1 MKMMKTMAAAAS
13 AVMIVAMSVASITAS
28 AAIEFDA
35 DNKVV
40 PVDKGPYSA
49 YLCLQA
55 GADTQCKPGDLDG
68 AECEF
73 STNGSY
79 SVSATMKNGSGT
91 VELMTL
97 ETNLNAYSY
106 APVKAS
112 CKEGSLPDGCT
123 VSIKIDSIEVK
134 QKASG
139 SSYTIDYK
147 GPSDG
152 ALRLSDN
159 DSTVRVN
166 ILNQWTDP
174 KVADIEKNLSAKG
187 GLAAGD
193 VVTVNFTVSGI
204 AGGGNGGG
212 GQKHE
217 GQYDDQDG
225 DQSLYQRFAAGAVQ
239 LSDTTASFSMVALS
253 GDQEIVV
260 VVVVTSR
267 TQRPPPLTV
276 LTVGSALFSRSVS
289 TRRQSL
295 SPPSARCRTMV
306 MS

>member
-13 AVMIVAMSVASITAS
+13 AAMIAAMSVASITAS

-91 VELMTL
+91 VELMTQ

-174 KVADIEKNLSAKG
+174 KVADIEK
-187 GLAAGD
+187 
-193 VVTVNFTVSGI
+193 I
-204 AGGGNGGG
+204 
-212 GQKHE
+212 
-217 GQYDDQDG
+217 
-225 DQSLYQRFAAGAVQ
+225 
-239 LSDTTASFSMVALS
+239 
-253 GDQEIVV
+253 
-260 VVVVTSR
+260 
-267 TQRPPPLTV
+267 
-276 LTVGSALFSRSVS
+276 
-289 TRRQSL
+289 
-295 SPPSARCRTMV
+295 
-306 MS
+306 